1 MDGLDAF
8 NGHIG
13 CFKWTDWML
22 LMDVSLVILMD
33 GSTYSYK
40 DAEQM
45 NALFLSK
52 KKNEENYSY
61 KWTDWNHSYF

>member
-52 KKNEENYSY
+52 KK
-61 KWTDWNHSYF
+61 